1 MEGRGMS
8 WWFKMPA
15 DAGERPEILAV
26 GWSGFCA
33 WLALLGVNAQQDFGG
48 RLPRRFASPAYL
60 RRRFPDDGPGVDLLG
75 DGLGRCVA
83 EGLASWEGDTLVL
96 TEEIYADWR
105 APMSTAD
112 RVRKH
117 RAGKRNVADETE
129 CNAVKR
135 GETPETQVTVP
146 DQTRPDQTRPE
157 SESPPAHAREGQP
170 QDAPEPGNT
179 AAANVDAAAVF
190 PAPAPSGLPTARAD
204 AAWRLAEHH
213 DHVGHAVAQRHGKGW
228 RSLGTAGPGEWS
240 KALVNGATEDEC
252 RHVMAMLAAEAD
264 ERARLGMADPLRF
277 LRTPTSPE
285 IWRRAAGLPDEEAAR
300 EAVRARVA
308 GNSNQPPPAPEPK
321 RRARRLG

>member
-1 MEGRGMS
+1 MS

-15 DAGERPEILAV
+15 DAGQRPEILAV
-26 GWSGFCA
+26 GWAGFCA

-48 RLPRRFASPAYL
+48 RLPRRFVTPAYL
-60 RRRFPDDGPGVDLLG
+60 RRRFPDDGPGIDTLAQ
-75 DGLGRCVA
+75 GLERCVA
-83 EGLASWEGDTLVL
+83 EGLATWEGEALVL
-96 TEEIYADWR
+96 NEETYAAWR
-105 APMSTAD
+105 APMGNTERS
-112 RVRKH
+112 RRH
-117 RAGKRNVADETE
+117 RAQRHATT
-129 CNAVKR
+129 CNEAQR
-135 GETPETQVTVP
+135 PATDANTATLP

-157 SESPPAHAREGQP
+157 SESPPAHARDGRP
-170 QDAPEPGNT
+170 QDTPEPGNT
-179 AAANVDAAAVF
+179 AAAYVDAAAVS
-190 PAPAPSGLPTARAD
+190 PAPVPSGLPTARAD

-213 DHVGHAVAQRHGKGW
+213 DHVGHAVGQRHGKGW

-252 RHVMAMLAAEAD
+252 RHVLAMLAAEAD